1 MDANE
6 HNGPAPSL
14 PPQPGASAEP
24 AASPSARN
32 TLRIAIRTRNG
43 GVELLTIDDL
53 QRRRESRQAFAN
65 APTPQAPEPP
75 QRPSPEATSGDEP
88 KAKKKRAPRADS
100 WSEIRRQLQSWDQP
114 RLLGLI
120 QDLCDAVPDVR
131 TALAGRL
138 SQAPSARLKSTRK
151 PVSLDP
157 LLKKVA
163 LAIRGRGQIPK
174 VPNLTEAK
182 RVAEQY
188 ARVSADADGSI
199 RLNMEIILRLVELD
213 REFGR
218 TEDREMNAA
227 FAASDRIVKLIP
239 DATNAE
245 ILQDMIERGK
255 EHLREK
261 WLTGWIDDLLVSL
274 VPMLE
279 ARLGELVQTET
290 PRDSFD

>member
-1 MDANE
+1 MNE
-6 HNGPAPSL
+6 TNSDQPTPAHAPA
-14 PPQPGASAEP
+14 QATP
-24 AASPSARN
+24 AAAARN
-32 TLRIAIRTRNG
+32 ELRIGVRTRNG
-43 GVELLTIDDL
+43 GYEIVTLGELE
-53 QRRRESRQAFAN
+53 RRRESRQALAN

-75 QRPSPEATSGDEP
+75 RRPSPESAGGDEP
-88 KAKKKRAPRADS
+88 KAKKKRVPRADS
-100 WSEIRRQLQSWDQP
+100 WSEIRRQLQTWDQP

-138 SQAPSARLKSTRK
+138 SQAPSARSKSTRK

-174 VPNLTEAK
+174 VPNLAEAK

-199 RLNMEIILRLVELD
+199 RLNMEIILQLIGLD
-213 REFGR
+213 REFGG

-239 DATNAE
+239 DATNAVM
-245 ILQDMIERGK
+245 LQDMIESGK

-261 WLTGWIDDLLVSL
+261 WLTGWVEDLLVSL

-279 ARLGELVQTET
+279 ARLSELVQTET
-290 PRDSFD
+290 PRDSFE